1 MSDISSELVKELRNR
16 TGAGMMDC
24 KAALKEAN
32 GSMDAAIEVL
42 RKKGLKNIGKRA
54 GKVASEGTIGTY
66 VHSGDQVAVV
76 VELNSETDFVAR
88 SDDFKQLAKDIALH
102 IAAMKPTYANVE
114 DVPAAVIEKEKEIF
128 LAQLNENQR
137 KNADKILPGK
147 LEKFYED
154 TVLLKQLFVRDEA
167 GTKTI
172 KDLIEALSMKVGEK
186 IVVRRFVR
194 FEVGEGIEKAETDFA
209 AEVAQM
215 AGV

>member
-1 MSDISSELVKELRNR
+1 
-16 TGAGMMDC
+16 MMDC

-66 VHSGDQVAVV
+66 VHAGDQVAVV

-147 LEKFYED
+147 IEKFYED

-167 GTKTI
+167 GTKTV

>member
-1 MSDISSELVKELRNR
+1 
-16 TGAGMMDC
+16 MMDC

-66 VHSGDQVAVV
+66 VHAGDQVAVV

-102 IAAMKPTYANVE
+102 IAAMKPTYAYVE

-147 LEKFYED
+147 IEKFYED

-167 GTKTI
+167 GTKTV

>member
-1 MSDISSELVKELRNR
+1 
-16 TGAGMMDC
+16 MDC

-66 VHSGDQVAVV
+66 VHAGDQVAVV

-147 LEKFYED
+147 IEKFYED

-167 GTKTI
+167 GTKTV

>member
-1 MSDISSELVKELRNR
+1 MSEISSELVKELRNR

-54 GKVASEGTIGTY
+54 GKVASEGVIGTY
-66 VHSGDQVAVV
+66 VHAGDQVAVV

-88 SDDFKQLAKDIALH
+88 SDDFKQLAKDLALH
-102 IAAMKPTYANVE
+102 IAAMKPVYPNVE
-114 DVPAAVIEKEKEIF
+114 DVPAAVVEKEKEIA
-128 LAQLNENQR
+128 LAQLNENQK

-154 TVLLKQLFVRDEA
+154 TVLLKQIFVRDES

-172 KDLIEALSMKVGEK
+172 KDLIETLSMKVGEK

-194 FEVGEGIEKAETDFA
+194 FEVGEGIEKHEANFA

>member
-1 MSDISSELVKELRNR
+1 MSDVSSEMVKELRNR

-32 GSMDAAIEVL
+32 GSLDAAIEVL

-66 VHSGDQVAVV
+66 IHAGDQVAVV

-102 IAAMKPTYANVE
+102 IAAMKPVYPNIE
-114 DVPAAVIEKEKEIF
+114 DVPAAVIEKEKEIA

-154 TVLLKQLFVRDEA
+154 TVLLKQAFVRDDS
-167 GTKTI
+167 GKKTI
-172 KDLIEALSMKVGEK
+172 KDLIEELSMKVGEK

-194 FEVGEGIEKAETDFA
+194 FEVGEGIEKAEANFA

>member
-1 MSDISSELVKELRNR
+1 MSDISSEMVKELRNR

-32 GSMDAAIEVL
+32 GSLDAAIEVL

-66 VHSGDQVAVV
+66 IHAGDQVAVV

-88 SDDFKQLAKDIALH
+88 SEDFKQLAKDIALH
-102 IAAMKPTYANVE
+102 IAAMKPVYPNIE
-114 DVPAAVIEKEKEIF
+114 DVPAAVIEKEKEIA

-154 TVLLKQLFVRDEA
+154 TVLLKQAFVRDDS
-167 GTKTI
+167 GKKTI
-172 KDLIEALSMKVGEK
+172 KDLIEELSMKVGEK

-194 FEVGEGIEKAETDFA
+194 FEVGEGIEKAEANFA

>member
-1 MSDISSELVKELRNR
+1 
-16 TGAGMMDC
+16 
-24 KAALKEAN
+24 
-32 GSMDAAIEVL
+32 MDAAIEVL

-66 VHSGDQVAVV
+66 VHAGDQVAVV

-137 KNADKILPGK
+137 NNADKILPGK
-147 LEKFYED
+147 IEKFYED

-167 GTKTI
+167 GTKTV